1 MADVKKLDEM
11 TTEERIEF
19 LETLGESLLMSA
31 SIAKHEDD
39 PIWEDMSELGNRFQI
54 NAETIAGDET
64 ENAEHLVLEAIHL
77 LAKFEHGSGGS
88 RTIH

>member
-1 MADVKKLDEM
+1 MADLKKLDEM
-11 TTEERIEF
+11 TTEERIEL

-39 PIWEDMSELGNRFQI
+39 PIWEDMAELGNRLQI
-54 NAETIAGDET
+54 NAEAIAGDET
-64 ENAEHLVLEAIHL
+64 ENAEHLVLEAIRL

-88 RTIH
+88 HTIH